1 MTRGLW
7 LPGLDH
13 ACKPIIAPLITNLL
27 HLSTVPYK
35 VIYAFVEYMY
45 GQHDYFICG
54 SEQ

>member
-13 ACKPIIAPLITNLL
+13 ACIAKPIIAPLITNLL

-35 VIYAFVEYMY
+35 VIYACVEYM
-45 GQHDYFICG
+45 DNITTMWK
-54 SEQ
+54 